1 MNIFYFFFLIS
12 DKNKTNLLR
21 IQNTGNAHNFPTTYH
36 DSTVVNLNSS
46 TSNSTN
52 RASNQIGDGSSNNE
66 QDSNVPMLPLNCE
79 VR

>member
-1 MNIFYFFFLIS
+1 MHQII
-12 DKNKTNLLR
+12 
-21 IQNTGNAHNFPTTYH
+21 GNAHNYPTTYH

-46 TSNSTN
+46 ASNSTN